1 MTQTI
6 SSGVTSTRE
15 ITPADTE
22 RVAEIVFQAFAGI
35 HDRHRFPRDFPTLAT
50 AVDLV
55 EHFTAHPS
63 IWGTVAERDGE
74 IVGSNFLDE
83 RGPVAGVGPITV
95 DVRAQATGAG
105 RQLMQAVLARAEGAD
120 DVRLLQDS
128 FNTQSLALYTSL
140 GFRAEEPVALMSGR
154 PSGAPPAE
162 VEVRPL
168 APEDL
173 GACERLALAVHGFE
187 RTAELRD
194 SLQAPGLEPFV
205 AVRAGSVVAYATTV
219 SVFPAAHAVAE
230 TAADLAALIT
240 GAATATDEPAS
251 FLLPVRQHQLF
262 RWALGAGL
270 RVVKPMTYMSTGS
283 YRRPRGAW
291 IPSVLY

>member
-6 SSGVTSTRE
+6 SPTVTSTRE

-22 RVAEIVFQAFAGI
+22 TVARILFQAFAGI
-35 HDRHRFPRDFPTLAT
+35 HDRHCFPRDFPTFEAG
-50 AVDLV
+50 VDLV
-55 EHFTAHPS
+55 SHFTAHPS
-63 IWGTVAERDGE
+63 IWGVVAERDGE

-95 DVRAQATGAG
+95 DTRAQGAGVG
-105 RQLMQAVLARAEGAD
+105 RQLMHVVLGRAEGRD

-128 FNTQSLALYTSL
+128 FNVQSLALYTSL

-154 PSGAPPAE
+154 PSAAPPAD

-168 APEDL
+168 TPEDVP
-173 GACERLALAVHGFE
+173 ACERLSLAVHGFE

-205 AVRAGSVVAYATTV
+205 AVRAGRVVGYATTV
-219 SVFPAAHAVAE
+219 SVFPAAYAVAE
-230 TAADLAALIT
+230 TEAVMAALVA
-240 GAATATDEPAS
+240 GAVTATGEPAS
-251 FLLPVRQHQLF
+251 ILVPVRQHQLF
-262 RWALGAGL
+262 RWALEAGL
-270 RVVKPMTYMSTGS
+270 RVVKPMTYMSTGG